1 MATAVLDTSVVLAS
15 LQNEPG
21 GDFATELIPTSLLL
35 SVNLAEAA
43 AKLAKD
49 GLDRRALRAV
59 LGALDCE
66 VVPFDAGLAFDT
78 GLLRPLTLK
87 QGLSLG
93 DRACLALALSRN
105 LPAYTAERKWT
116 ELDLGIDIRLIR

>member
-15 LQNEPG
+15 LQNEAG
-21 GDFATELIPTSLLL
+21 GDFATELIPTALLL

-43 AKLAKD
+43 TKLAKD
-49 GLDRRALRAV
+49 GLDRRAVREV

-66 VVPFDAGLAFDT
+66 IVPFDASLAFDT
-78 GLLRPLTLK
+78 GLLRPLTAK

-105 LPAYTAERKWT
+105 LPAYTAERSWA
-116 ELDLGIDIRLIR
+116 ELNLGIDIRLIR